1 MQNFVNVYQR
11 AMWDLSLLHWVG
23 TVAMLI
29 SPRVDPTSLII
40 LPVRKGPLA
49 DDPPIKHVISHFA
62 SCSIPRELLE
72 PVQL

>member
-1 MQNFVNVYQR
+1 MGCI
-11 AMWDLSLLHWVG
+11 HWVG

-29 SPRVDPTSLII
+29 SRRVGPTSLII

-72 PVQL
+72 PIQL